1 MCETE
6 AFTLKTANSS
16 DSYLAPSDDTLINIF
31 AAKIKNTDEY

>member
-16 DSYLAPSDDTLINIF
+16 DSYLAPSDDTDGN
-31 AAKIKNTDEY
+31 EYIRS